1 MHDLNEEINF
11 EFDDRGGMDYNGH
24 FRAYRQIYS
33 KSISHWASRFNSGE
47 IQADPTEYELDDPK
61 GSGKKIRRIP
71 DVSYISYETAS
82 EEVQD
87 NWDGFIPIPPNM
99 AMEIVSAKYGL
110 KGDVELKAVI
120 QLEDVHL
127 AQALNYLK
135 ACTTDCQ

>member
-1 MHDLNEEINF
+1 M
-11 EFDDRGGMDYNGH
+11 
-24 FRAYRQIYS
+24 
-33 KSISHWASRFNSGE
+33 
-47 IQADPTEYELDDPK
+47 
-61 GSGKKIRRIP
+61 
-71 DVSYISYETAS
+71 
-82 EEVQD
+82 QD

-135 ACTTDCQ
+135 ACTRDCQ